1 MEPDQIPPQ
10 KRRSSSSSSRK
21 RRKRKLEPP
30 KKQWLLPVLG
40 ASIGLVG
47 LLFVGL
53 LVKQWLFPGDPVKE
67 VGEEST
73 QMAQDIQDYYQ
84 GNYTLID
91 NQTLVSEKLLPDG
104 ITPAKRANQLR
115 SNWGEVL
122 VMGANSDG
130 RTQPP
135 YDSFLISYADIPSQV
150 CATFVPTLMQRYDR
164 VWIGRQSRAPDP
176 RELVG
181 NASEIQARCSATP
194 TVSIMVLGK

>member
-21 RRKRKLEPP
+21 RRKRKPEPP
-30 KKQWLLPVLG
+30 KKQWLLPALG
-40 ASIGLVG
+40 GAIGLVG

-53 LVKQWLFPGDPVKE
+53 LVKGWLFPADPEKA
-67 VGEEST
+67 VGEEGAE
-73 QMAQDIQDYYQ
+73 MAQDIQEFYQ
-84 GNYTLID
+84 GDYTLIN
-91 NQTLVSEKLLPDG
+91 NQTLVSKKLLPDG
-104 ITPAKRANQLR
+104 ITPAKRADQLR

-122 VMGANSDG
+122 VMGANSNG

-150 CATFVPTLMQRYDR
+150 CATFVPTLMQRYEH
-164 VWIGRQSRAPDP
+164 VWIGRQTRVPDP
-176 RELVG
+176 RELVAS
-181 NASEIQARCSATP
+181 ASEIQARCSATP